1 MNNTRLYCSFFCAYV
16 LFNFKYC
23 TEFSTIHYQSD
34 KKLLKYRHNCTEFS
48 KYMNKTINCH

>member
-1 MNNTRLYCSFFCAYV
+1 MNNTGLYCSFFYAYV
-16 LFNFKYC
+16 LYNFKYC

-34 KKLLKYRHNCTEFS
+34 KKLLKNRHNCIEFS